1 MKKTDL
7 KIAFFGTPIFA
18 VRILKQLEKYD
29 FLPILIVTMPDRP
42 QNRKLALKM
51 PAVKEWALEKNIDV
65 LQPEKL
71 NDEVIA
77 EIQNT
82 EWDLFLVASYGNILP
97 KKLLNIPRYGTLNV
111 HPSLLPK
118 YRGSSPIESQILA
131 DDRKTG
137 ISIMLMDEK
146 LDHGPIVSQARLEI
160 AEEDWPLSKPVLED
174 MLATEGGDFLAESI
188 LEWVAGDITPEPQD
202 ENEATYTKKIKKE
215 DGEINLTG
223 DPRQNF
229 LKIQAFNGWP
239 WTYFFITKND
249 KKIRIKITSATF
261 QNGEL
266 VLNRIIPEGKREMD
280 YSDFIRGN
288 S

>member
-261 QNGEL
+261 QDGEL

>member
-7 KIAFFGTPIFA
+7 KIAFFGTPLFA
-18 VRILKQLEKYD
+18 VRILESLGEHG
-29 FLPILIVTMPDRP
+29 FSPTLVITMPDRP

-51 PAVKEWALEKNIDV
+51 PAVKEWALKKSIDV

-71 NDEVIA
+71 DDETIA

-97 KKLLNIPRYGTLNV
+97 KNLLDTPRYGTLNV

-118 YRGSSPIESQILA
+118 YRGASPIEAQILA
-131 DDRKTG
+131 DDRETG

-160 AEEDWPLSKPVLED
+160 AEEDWPLNKALLED
-174 MLATEGGDFLAESI
+174 MLATEGGNFLADSI
-188 LEWVAGDITPEPQD
+188 LEWIDEKIIPEPQ
-202 ENEATYTKKIKKE
+202 NEECATYTKKIQKE
-215 DGEINLTG
+215 DGEINLT
-223 DPRQNF
+223 DNPRRNF
-229 LKIQAFNGWP
+229 LKIQAFEGWP
-239 WTYFFITKND
+239 GTYFFITRDN
-249 KKIRIKITSATF
+249 KKIRIKIVSASF
-261 QNGEL
+261 QNEKL
-266 VLNRIIPEGKREMD
+266 ILNRIIPEGKKEMNYED
-280 YSDFIRGN
+280 YLRGN